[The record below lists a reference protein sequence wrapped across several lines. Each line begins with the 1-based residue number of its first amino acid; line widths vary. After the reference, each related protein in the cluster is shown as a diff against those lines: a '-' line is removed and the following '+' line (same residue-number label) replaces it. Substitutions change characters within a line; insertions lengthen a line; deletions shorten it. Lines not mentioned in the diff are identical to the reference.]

1 VNKRDTMP
9 AKKKPSV
16 RNAPATTETPDAKH
30 PRLDRYA
37 TPDLV
42 AAFVDDQ
49 IEAVAAVRAAT
60 ADIARAVD
68 AAVPRMRAGGRLI
81 YIGAGTSGRL
91 GVLDSVE
98 LTPTFNWP
106 RERARALMAGGDPAM
121 YVSVEGAED
130 DAPQAAQDL
139 HRLGPTEND
148 VVICVA
154 ASGST
159 PYALGAVQH
168 ARMCGALT
176 IGIANNP
183 GSPLAALAEIG
194 ITLATGAEVISGST
208 RLKAGTAQ
216 KIALNTFSSALMV
229 RLHKVFGNLMVDL
242 RASNSK
248 LIARAERLT
257 MLATGC
263 SVEAARETLS
273 QCGWHIKTAIVAIER
288 KVDVETADK
297 LLDAA
302 DGDTWAALGAP
313 RP

>member
-1 VNKRDTMP
+1 MATEPTV
-9 AKKKPSV
+9 
-16 RNAPATTETPDAKH
+16 TTETPDAKH

-49 IEAVAAVRAAT
+49 FEAVAAVRAAVP
-60 ADIARAVD
+60 DLARAVD
-68 AAVPRMRAGGRLI
+68 AAVPRLQAGGRLI

-98 LTPTFNWP
+98 LTPTFDWP

-121 YVSVEGAED
+121 YVAVEGAED

-139 HRLGPTEND
+139 HRLGPDERD
-148 VVICVA
+148 VVLCVA

-159 PYALGAVQH
+159 PYVLGALQH

-176 IGIANNP
+176 IGIANNTHAP
-183 GSPLAALAEIG
+183 VATLAEIG
-194 ITLATGAEVISGST
+194 ITLATGSEVISGST

-216 KIALNTFSSALMV
+216 KIALNTFSSAVMV

-242 RASNSK
+242 RASNAK

-263 SVEAARETLS
+263 TADEARETLA
-273 QCGWHIKTAIVAIER
+273 QCGWHVKTAIVAIER
-288 KVDVETADK
+288 GLDVASAQQ
-297 LLDAA
+297 LLDRN
-302 DGDTWAALGAP
+302 DGDTWAALGNTP